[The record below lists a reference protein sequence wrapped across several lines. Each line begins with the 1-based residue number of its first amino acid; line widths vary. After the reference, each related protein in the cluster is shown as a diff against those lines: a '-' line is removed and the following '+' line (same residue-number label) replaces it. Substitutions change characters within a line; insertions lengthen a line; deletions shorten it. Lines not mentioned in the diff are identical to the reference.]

1 VGLHVGELG
10 SEVGEHLELV
20 GAELGTV
27 VLQLVLKRVKGFVNV
42 CLEGIC
48 CNMNIL
54 GIMY

>member
-1 VGLHVGELG
+1 MGLHVGELG